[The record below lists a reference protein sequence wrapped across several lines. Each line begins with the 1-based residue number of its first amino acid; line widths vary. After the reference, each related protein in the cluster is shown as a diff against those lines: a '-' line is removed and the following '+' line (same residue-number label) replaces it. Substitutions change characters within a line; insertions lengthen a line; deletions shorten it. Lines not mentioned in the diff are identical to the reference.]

1 MRRSSDFDAA
11 VRKGRRA
18 GRQSLVV
25 HLSLVDVDVADA
37 PARVGFVVSR
47 AVGSAVV
54 RNRVKR
60 RLRHLT
66 RERLGLLPPGS
77 LTVVRANRAAAGASA
92 AELAHDLDAALSTVL
107 RKAALSGSRP

>member
-18 GRQSLVV
+18 GRRSLVV
-25 HLSLVDVDVADA
+25 HFSLADSSA

-66 RERLGLLPPGS
+66 RSRLELLPQGC
-77 LTVVRANRAAAGASA
+77 LLVVRANAAAAGASA
-92 AELAHDLDAALSTVL
+92 DELGRDLDRALSSVL
-107 RKAALSGSRP
+107 KRAEPSGSRS

>member
-18 GRQSLVV
+18 GRQNLVV
-25 HLSLVDVDVADA
+25 HLSRTDDDA
-37 PARVGFVVSR
+37 PPRVGFVVSR

-66 RERLGLLPPGS
+66 RERLDQLPVGS
-77 LTVVRANRAAAGASA
+77 LTVVRANPAAAGASIDD
-92 AELAHDLDAALSTVL
+92 LGRDLDRALSSAL
-107 RKAALSGSRP
+107 RRVEPVGSRS

>member
-1 MRRSSDFDAA
+1 MRR
-11 VRKGRRA
+11 GRRA
-18 GRQSLVV
+18 GRQHLVV
-25 HLSLVDVDVADA
+25 HLSRTDADA

-66 RERLGLLPPGS
+66 RERLGLLPAGS
-77 LTVVRANRAAAGASA
+77 LTVVRANAAAAGATTD
-92 AELAHDLDAALSTVL
+92 ELSHDLDRALSSAL
-107 RKAALSGSRP
+107 RTGATP